1 MGRAGESARRPHE
14 PMEDSRADGILR
26 QIEAMMTAAVPPIS
40 QLESSPVEAARIV
53 AREIAELVRARR
65 AAGRGVVLGLATGR
79 TPLGIYAELGRLHRE
94 ERLDFS
100 NVTAFNLDEYLG
112 LRAGHPRSYRR
123 YMREQ
128 LFDAIGMRPEQC
140 HIPSSDVAPSQWE
153 AHCREYERLI
163 ADVGGIDLQILGLGR
178 NGHIGFN
185 EPGSTRDSRTRVVE
199 LAPTT
204 RADAAGEFGGLEHVP
219 ERAISMG
226 VATILAARRIR
237 LLAFGAAKSAI
248 VTRALTAPPSS
259 DVPATFLRGHPDVRL
274 YADAAALGVAG
285 SQS

>member
-1 MGRAGESARRPHE
+1 
-14 PMEDSRADGILR
+14 MEDSRAEGILR
-26 QIEAMMTAAVPPIS
+26 EDEAMMTVALPPIP
-40 QLESSPVEAARIV
+40 QLECTPDEAARTV

-65 AAGRGVVLGLATGR
+65 AAGRGLVLGLATGR

-112 LRAGHPRSYRR
+112 LRPGHPRSYRR

-128 LFDAIGMRPEQC
+128 LFDAIGMGPEQC
-140 HIPSSDVAPSQWE
+140 HIPSSEVAPSQWE

-163 ADVGGIDLQILGLGR
+163 ADAGGIDLQILGLGR

-185 EPGSTRDSRTRVVE
+185 EPGSPRDSRTRVVE

-204 RADAAGEFGGLEHVP
+204 RADAAGEFGAVEHVP

-237 LLAFGAAKSAI
+237 LLAFGVGKREI
-248 VTRALTAPPSS
+248 VARTLTHLPGP
-259 DVPATFLRGHPDVRL
+259 DIPATYLRGHPDVRL
-274 YADAAALGVAG
+274 YADAAALGAPG
-285 SQS
+285 SAS

>member
-1 MGRAGESARRPHE
+1 
-14 PMEDSRADGILR
+14 MEDSRADGILR
-26 QIEAMMTAAVPPIS
+26 DAETMMTVALPPIP
-40 QLESSPVEAARIV
+40 QFERSPLEAARAV
-53 AREIAELVRARR
+53 AGEIAELIRARR
-65 AAGRGVVLGLATGR
+65 ATGRGVVLGLATGR

-112 LRAGHPRSYRR
+112 LRASHPRTYRR
-123 YMREQ
+123 SMREH

-163 ADVGGIDLQILGLGR
+163 TDVGGIDLQILGLGR

-199 LAPTT
+199 LAPAS
-204 RADAAGEFGGLEHVP
+204 RVDAAGDFGGIEHVP
-219 ERAISMG
+219 ARAISMG
-226 VATILAARRIR
+226 VATILAGRRIR
-237 LLAFGAAKSAI
+237 LLAFGAAKREI
-248 VTRALTAPPSS
+248 VLRTLSAPPSS
-259 DVPATFLRGHPDVRL
+259 DIPATFLRGHADVRL

-285 SQS
+285 SQP